1 MIDRAA
7 VQQAAARIAGRV
19 RRTPVLRPDPAGSG
33 ATDASDTG
41 PDGPIWY
48 KLEHLQY
55 TGAFKVR
62 GAFNRILAAQERGEL
77 SPIGIVAAS
86 GGNAGLAYAHVART
100 IGVPAEVYV
109 PETAPAVKV
118 AKLRALG
125 ATVVLAGQEYA
136 DAYQAAIKRAE
147 QSGALFGHPYDQ
159 VEVCAGQGTLALEL
173 VDQLAADGATVDTVL
188 VAVGGG
194 GLMAGVAAAL
204 EGTARVVGVEPDTA
218 PTLHAALAAGG
229 PVDVEVSGPAADA
242 LGARRIGEIGYA
254 VACRTGVRSILVT
267 DADLIA
273 ARQTLWNRYRLAI
286 EHGAAAAPAALASG
300 AYRPESGE
308 RVAVILCGGNTD
320 PASLAGGR

>member
-7 VQQAAARIAGRV
+7 VQDAATRIAGLV
-19 RRTPVLRPDPAGSG
+19 RRTPVLPPDPSGFGAPGGSG
-33 ATDASDTG
+33 RDASV
-41 PDGPIWY
+41 WY

-62 GAFNRILAAQERGEL
+62 GAFNRILAAQERAEL
-77 SPIGIVAAS
+77 PPVGIVAAS
-86 GGNAGLAYAHVART
+86 GGNAGLAFAHVART
-100 IGVPAEVYV
+100 VAVPAEVYV
-109 PETAPAVKV
+109 PATAPAIKV

-136 DAYQAAIKRAE
+136 DAYRAAIKRAE
-147 QSGALFGHPYDQ
+147 QSGALFCHPYDQ
-159 VEVCAGQGTLALEL
+159 AEVCAGQGTLALEL
-173 VDQLAADGATVDTVL
+173 VEQLAEVGATVDTVL

-204 EGTARVVGVEPDTA
+204 EGTTHVVGVEPDTA
-218 PTLHAALAAGG
+218 PTLHAALAAGH

-242 LGARRIGEIGYA
+242 LGARRLGEIGYA
-254 VACRTGVRSILVT
+254 VAIRTGVRSILVT

-273 ARQTLWNRYRLAI
+273 ARHALWDRYRLVI

-300 AYRPESGE
+300 AYRPGAGE
-308 RVAVILCGGNTD
+308 RIAVILCGANTD
-320 PASLAGGR
+320 PASLAGER